1 MWAVRILNGPMA
13 GQIFNLKMGKN
24 ILGRSAQAD
33 IKIMVQGISKTHC
46 EIQVFKDKIV
56 LIDLNSSNGTFL
68 NGVKIQNA
76 IVRLGE
82 KFSLHQILMDIV
94 PATDQVYQA
103 VNLAQP
109 PVANPGFMPQPHQ
122 IPGLVQNHPQV
133 SGAPQFQA
141 AQGPH
146 APAAPVEPPVV
157 ITPMTKIQDYLN
169 RVVLPGVYKLAQ
181 VIEFKWVL
189 GGFVAAYIFV
199 VTLLSMVPMIQISKN
214 SIMQESQRRAST
226 LARQIANNNKR
237 ALADNRLTELNLYSV
252 DAEEGV
258 SQALIVQDT
267 GMILSPSEKAG
278 RNSNL
283 PFVNQARKERREFT
297 AQIDGTTIGAAV
309 PIDLYDAN
317 TNEMVVKAYA
327 VIIYDVSS
335 LAFDQGKMISLFMQT
350 LMISSLVGALLF
362 FFLYKLIEFPIQ
374 NLAQQLDAALREK
387 RADLHL
393 VFQFEAVQN
402 LISNM
407 NSVLT
412 RYIHGESEQQQM
424 SATTGSSE
432 SEAENLVQMIGGPG
446 LVISPQGKILA
457 ANSNFEQISRTTV
470 QQLKNTGLSAV
481 QDQALQQ
488 NIDHLMSQA
497 AQNVF
502 SIHSD
507 QLEFSGHLCRLL
519 CQAFTSNGN
528 INFYFITILPVDG
541 QKGDSAA

>member
-13 GQIFNLKMGKN
+13 GQVFNLKMGKN
-24 ILGRSAQAD
+24 VLGRSAQAD

-68 NGVKIQNA
+68 NGVKIQNG

-94 PATDQVYQA
+94 PASEQVYQPS
-103 VNLAQP
+103 NLIQT
-109 PVANPGFMPQPHQ
+109 NPEAAAFIPQPHQ
-122 IPGLVQNHPQV
+122 IPGHLQNHPQV
-133 SGAPQFQA
+133 QGSPHFQA
-141 AQGPH
+141 GPEV
-146 APAAPVEPPVV
+146 ASAAAEISAPV
-157 ITPMTKIQDYLN
+157 TPTSKFQDYMN
-169 RVVLPGVYKLAQ
+169 RVVLPGVSKLAQ
-181 VIEFKWVL
+181 VIEFNWVL

-214 SIMQESQRRAST
+214 SILQESQRRAAT

-237 ALADNRLTELNLYSV
+237 ALAENRLTELNLYSV

-258 SQALIVQDT
+258 SQAMIVQDT

-278 RNSNL
+278 RNSNM
-283 PFVNQARKERREFT
+283 PFVSQARKERREF
-297 AQIDGTTIGAAV
+297 AAMIDSTTIGAAA
-309 PIDLYDAN
+309 PIDLYDPA

-387 RADLHL
+387 RSDLQL

-412 RYIHGESEQQQM
+412 RYIHGENDQQQM
-424 SATTGSSE
+424 AVGGGGSE
-432 SEAENLVQMIGGPG
+432 SDAENLVQMIGGPG
-446 LVISPQGKILA
+446 LVISAQGKVLA
-457 ANSNFEQISRTTV
+457 ANNNFEQISRTTV
-470 QQLKNTGLSAV
+470 SQLKQSGLSV
-481 QDQALQQ
+481 IQDQALQQ
-488 NIDHLMSQA
+488 NIDHLISQA
-497 AQNVF
+497 AQNVYAV
-502 SIHSD
+502 HSD
-507 QLEFSGHLCRLL
+507 QLEFSGHPCRLL
-519 CQAFTSNGN
+519 CQALTANGSV
-528 INFYFITILPVDG
+528 NFYFITILPIDG